1 MAESPLSLNALEY
14 TFRHLLKV
22 AFPQMESEPF
32 RMEKGEGIVT
42 VFIKDIRIIF
52 KTMAQEDMDYF
63 LIDRS
68 NPQLIANAKGTLKI
82 PVFYF
87 NFEDDTEY
95 GLRIE
100 DFGGNVYHTIICS
113 ETGDSIKICYDLLT
127 PSFLLLSRYEEF
139 YSERHDEHGRFPY
152 GLSLAENNCMV
163 EIPLVDEYAML
174 LRRWLCLFFP
184 DRFQAVPRT
193 PRVVPTHDID
203 ILYRFQSRWQALKS
217 IFGRDLLINRDLK
230 MVWKSLREY
239 RAWRQDDFNDP
250 YLLAIQEFAMKEHA
264 AGLESVFF
272 FKALCEGEDD
282 ATYDIRDAR
291 LKQIFTHLYYEY
303 IIGIHGSYSSAE
315 KDGQLLMERKRIEK
329 QLADFGGP
337 VTCSRQH
344 YLRARFAGTPNSLD
358 LWQQAGITD
367 DYTLGFAERCGFR
380 CGTCHPY
387 PLYDVRNDKVTDIIE
402 HPLIVMDGT
411 LFDYMKLSVEESKEL
426 VMKLKQRC
434 FDVEGDFVLL
444 WHNHATTREFEPYF
458 NSVYLPLLTNNY

>member
-1 MAESPLSLNALEY
+1 MISQNAIEY

-32 RMEKGEGIVT
+32 RVEKGDGMVT

-52 KTMAQEDMDYF
+52 KTMAQEDMDFF
-63 LIDRS
+63 LKDRS

-87 NFEDDTEY
+87 NFEDDTGY

-100 DFGGNVYHTIICS
+100 DFGGNVDHTIIRS
-113 ETGDSIKICYDLLT
+113 ETEDSVKICYDFLT

-139 YSERHDEHGRFPY
+139 HSERHDEHGRFPY
-152 GLSLAENNCMV
+152 GLSLAENNNMV

-174 LRRWLCLFFP
+174 LRRWLCLYFP

-193 PRVVPTHDID
+193 PRIVPTHDID
-203 ILYRFQSRWQALKS
+203 LLYRFKSRWQALKS
-217 IFGRDLLINRDLK
+217 IFGRDFLINRDLE
-230 MVWKSLREY
+230 MVKESLKGY

-250 YLLAIQEFAMKEHA
+250 YLSAIQEFAMREFA
-264 AGLESVFF
+264 AGLEPVFF
-272 FKALCEGEDD
+272 FKALYEGEDD
-282 ATYDIRDAR
+282 ATYDVRDAR
-291 LKQIFTHLYYEY
+291 IEQLFTHLYYEY
-303 IIGIHGSYSSAE
+303 TIGIHGSYGSAE
-315 KDGQLLMERKRIEK
+315 KEGRLLMERERIEK

-344 YLRARFAGTPNSLD
+344 YLRANFTGTPNSLD
-358 LWQQAGITD
+358 LWRQAGITD

-387 PLYDVRNDKVTDIIE
+387 PLYDVRHDRVTDIIE

-411 LFDYMKLSVEESKEL
+411 LFDYMKLSVEDARAL
-426 VMKLKQRC
+426 TQRLKQRC
-434 FDVEGDFVLL
+434 LDVEGDFVIL
-444 WHNHATTREFEPYF
+444 WHNHATTREMKPYYEG
-458 NSVYLPLLTNNY
+458 VYLPAISV

>member
-1 MAESPLSLNALEY
+1 MAESLISLNAIEY
-14 TFRHLLKV
+14 TFQHLLKV

-32 RMEKGEGIVT
+32 RMEKGEGMVT

-68 NPQLIANAKGTLKI
+68 DPPLIPNAKGTLKI

-87 NFEDDTEY
+87 NFEDDTGY
-95 GLRIE
+95 GLRVE
-100 DFGGNVYHTIICS
+100 DFGGNIDHTIIRS

-139 YSERHDEHGRFPY
+139 HSERHDEHGRFPY

-174 LRRWLCLFFP
+174 LRRWLCLYFP

-203 ILYRFQSRWQALKS
+203 ILYRFESRWQALKS

-230 MVWKSLREY
+230 MVWKSLKEY
-239 RAWRQDDFNDP
+239 KAWKLHPSFDP
-250 YLLAIQEFAMKEHA
+250 YVEAIRQLSEREEELH
-264 AGLESVFF
+264 LSPVFF
-272 FKALCEGEDD
+272 LKAMEANQED
-282 ATYDIRDAR
+282 ATYDVHDPILQHIIWNVTHRGG
-291 LKQIFTHLYYEY
+291 QIGL
-303 IIGIHGSYSSAE
+303 HGSYPSA
-315 KDGQLLMERKRIEK
+315 DDLCCLHQEK
-329 QLADFGGP
+329 QNLSNLCDKEIR
-337 VTCSRQH
+337 VSRQH
-344 YLRARFAGTPNSLD
+344 YLRARFNGNPNSLD
-358 LWQQAGITD
+358 LWRQVGITD

-387 PLYDVRNDKVTDIIE
+387 PLYDVRNDRVTDIIE

-411 LFDYMKLSVEESKEL
+411 LFDYMKLSVTQARTL
-426 VMKLKQRC
+426 TQRLKQRC
-434 FDVEGDFVLL
+434 FDVEGDFVIL
-444 WHNHATTREFEPYF
+444 WHNHTTTREFESYF
-458 NSVYLPLLTNNY
+458 REVYLPLVGS